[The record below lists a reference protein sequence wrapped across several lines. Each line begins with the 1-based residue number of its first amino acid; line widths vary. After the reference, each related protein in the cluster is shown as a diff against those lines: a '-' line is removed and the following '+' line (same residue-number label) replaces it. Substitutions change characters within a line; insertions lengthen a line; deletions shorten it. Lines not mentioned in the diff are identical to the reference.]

1 MAQTPYSKANP
12 LKAKVI
18 IAQGGTGQ
26 MLSLPMNEYIQQS
39 LAEIGINLEF
49 EVVELENLYL
59 HWRSGAK
66 ADMNAGKGITAI
78 NLGYVTADPFY
89 ALTRFAYGKYVAPNG
104 VNWGG
109 YDNPK
114 VNDMIDRIRASF
126 DTKVQDKL
134 LAGVHQQMVDD
145 ALMLWVVHDANPHAL
160 SPKVKQFVQAQH
172 WFQDLTTI
180 GM

>member
-1 MAQTPYSKANP
+1 
-12 LKAKVI
+12 
-18 IAQGGTGQ
+18 
-26 MLSLPMNEYIQQS
+26 MNEFIQQS
-39 LAEIGINLEF
+39 VAEIGIQLEF

-66 ADMNAGKGITAI
+66 ADMNAGKGISAI

-89 ALTRFAYGKYVAPNG
+89 ALTRFAYSKYIAPNG

-109 YDNPK
+109 FDDAK
-114 VNDMIDRIRASF
+114 VNEAIDKIRQTF

-134 LAGVHQQMVDD
+134 LAYVHERMVDES
-145 ALMLWVVHDANPHAL
+145 LMLWVVHDTNPHAL
-160 SPKVKQFVQAQH
+160 SPKVKNFVQAQH

>member
-1 MAQTPYSKANP
+1 MQLSRNGGKTW
-12 LKAKVI
+12 
-18 IAQGGTGQ
+18 GGTGQ

-39 LAEIGINLEF
+39 LAEVNIQVEF
-49 EVVELENLYL
+49 QVVELENLYL
-59 HWRSGAK
+59 HWRAGAK

-89 ALTRFAYGKYVAPNG
+89 ALTRFAYGKYIAPNG

-114 VNDMIDRIRASF
+114 VNEAIDQIRASF

-134 LAGVHQQMVDD
+134 LAFVHQQMVDE
-145 ALMLWVVHDANPHAL
+145 ALMVWVVHDTNPHAL
-160 SPKVKQFVQAQH
+160 SPKVKQFIQAQH

-180 GM
+180 GL